1 METASAGMC
10 QLSRRTGHGAGPD
23 TGPGGHGPLRPSR
36 IASGAWH
43 LAAGLGA
50 GTDERYRGAHE
61 REGANLE

>member
-1 METASAGMC
+1 METASAGMY
-10 QLSRRTGHGAGPD
+10 QLSRWTRHGAGPD
-23 TGPGGHGPLRPSR
+23 ADPGGHKPLRPSR

>member
-1 METASAGMC
+1 METASAGMY

-23 TGPGGHGPLRPSR
+23 AGPGGHGPPRSSW

-50 GTDERYRGAHE
+50 GTDEGYRGA
-61 REGANLE
+61 R